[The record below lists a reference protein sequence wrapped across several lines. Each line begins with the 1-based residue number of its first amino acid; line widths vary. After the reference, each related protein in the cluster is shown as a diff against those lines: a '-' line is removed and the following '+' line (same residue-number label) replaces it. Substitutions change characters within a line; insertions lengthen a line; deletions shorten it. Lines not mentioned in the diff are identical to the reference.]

1 MILLRWDR
9 YVKVYVGSREIWSD
23 DVKQAE
29 TRHACGCQA
38 RGTEV
43 RHPGPLGR
51 RIPPRAIHRRATLQ
65 GLALIVLPH
74 HAQQTSTS
82 SLYSASSPTHYS
94 YTLPTPI
101 LSANSRPR
109 TIALLLPER
118 QRKLPFLRRRFARHP
133 LSVYC
138 IPAHYKSSL
147 TSLLSCRFLLD
158 LPQHRT

>member
-1 MILLRWDR
+1 VSQLLLEAELPFHMSSRLCFTGPDILKQWLTMSWCLTSLGRLRCLAAVEAGCEGVCGKER
-9 YVKVYVGSREIWSD
+9 NGSD

-82 SLYSASSPTHYS
+82 SLYSASPLHT
-94 YTLPTPI
+94 TPTPSPPPSSPPNHGRAQ
-101 LSANSRPR
+101 LP
-109 TIALLLPER
+109 LLLPE
-118 QRKLPFLRRRFARHP
+118 
-133 LSVYC
+133 
-138 IPAHYKSSL
+138 
-147 TSLLSCRFLLD
+147 
-158 LPQHRT
+158 